1 MTQERTRTL
10 FVFDF
15 DHTLIDDN
23 SDTWIMSL
31 CPELKLKET
40 LSSKRKEYTSWTKFM
55 DHVFFLIHKQGCT
68 KDEIIEHMKK
78 VQLFEQAKVAVHA
91 IHENNSAD
99 SIILSD
105 SNTVFIDSILEG
117 CGMRHMFKSVISNP
131 AHFESD
137 GRLRVLEYHSHT
149 CETCQNTPNL
159 CKGAVLK
166 EYLHNCK
173 LYSKVVYVG
182 DGRNDYCPSVML
194 NERDVVLC
202 REGYA
207 LSRCLLPSSSCLAK
221 INSIN
226 FISSLNEFVIDN
238 LPK

>member
-1 MTQERTRTL
+1 M
-10 FVFDF
+10 FDL
-15 DHTLIDDN
+15 DQTLIYED
-23 SDTWIMSL
+23 SSIWTFSL

-40 LSSKRKEYTSWTKFM
+40 HSKEYTGWTKFM
-55 DHVFFLIHKQGCT
+55 DHVFFLIHKQGRT

-78 VQLFEQAKVAVHA
+78 IPLIEQAKVAVCA

-105 SNTVFIDSILEG
+105 SNTMFINSILEG

-137 GRLRVLEYHSHT
+137 GRLRVEDYHSHT
-149 CETCQNTPNL
+149 CETCQDAPNL

-166 EYLHNCK
+166 EYLFNCK

-182 DGRNDYCPSVML
+182 DGANDYCPSMTL
-194 NERDVVLC
+194 NEGDVVLC
-202 REGYA
+202 REGYP
-207 LSRCLLPSSSCLAK
+207 LSHCLLSSSACLAK

-226 FISSLNEFVIDN
+226 FISSLSEFVIDN